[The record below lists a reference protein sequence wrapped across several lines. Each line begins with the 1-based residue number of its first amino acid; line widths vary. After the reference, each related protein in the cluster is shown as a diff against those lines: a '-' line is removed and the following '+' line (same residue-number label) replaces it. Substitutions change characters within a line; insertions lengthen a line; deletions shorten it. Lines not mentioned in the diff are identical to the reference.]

1 MAEDK
6 DPLVDE
12 EDESVEEDLVSEEE
26 LPESP
31 ALADNVVET
40 HEVELSSGA
49 GVTFVKEPSGKLTQV
64 PTE

>member
-12 EDESVEEDLVSEEE
+12 EDETVEEDLVSEEE

-31 ALADNVVET
+31 ALVDHTVEM
-40 HEVELSSGA
+40 SSG
-49 GVTFVKEPSGKLTQV
+49 GVTYERQANGKLI
-64 PTE
+64 PS

>member
-12 EDESVEEDLVSEEE
+12 DEDEQENGEEE

-31 ALADNVVET
+31 ALVDHTVET
-40 HEVELSSGA
+40 SDVDLSSR